1 MNAKTIA
8 SSIPAEN
15 PERAG
20 KSAWNLKELMDR
32 LEGDHELLRELLQM
46 FRTDAEMNMRLAA
59 DALLRSDLESAGRAA
74 HTLKGMLK
82 NLAMNGPG
90 EIAAALENAARDK
103 NIQEATAQM
112 PLLEKALKELQPEI
126 ETQLTEVQV

>member
-15 PERAG
+15 PQLAG

-46 FRTDAEMNMRLAA
+46 FRTDAEMNMRLAT

-74 HTLKGMLK
+74 HTLKGMLR
-82 NLAMNGPG
+82 NLAMNGPA

-112 PLLEKALKELQPEI
+112 PLLEKALNELQPEI
-126 ETQLTEVQV
+126 ETQLTEVHV